1 MFWKSS
7 PIAELDATEV
17 SALYQRGE
25 VVLVDVRE
33 DNEIAAESIAGART
47 MPLSRFDPSKLP
59 EGDVVLFCLGGKR
72 SATAMSRCHTAGVT
86 PKAHMRGG
94 LTAWKAAGLPTVR

>member
-7 PIAELDATEV
+7 PIAELDATDV
-17 SALYQRGE
+17 AALHGRGE
-25 VVLVDVRE
+25 VILVDVRE
-33 DNEIAAESIAGART
+33 DNEIAAERIAGAHT
-47 MPLSRFDPSKLP
+47 MPLSRFDPAKLP
-59 EGDVVLFCLGGKR
+59 DGELVLFCLGGKR
-72 SATAMSRCHTAGVT
+72 SAMAMSRCLEAGVK